1 MAQFQFRL
9 DTLLKIRER
18 ERDNRQLE
26 LLQALSAEEIL
37 LERAKLLDMEHQR
50 LQENLRAATCGVL
63 DVDQVLGYRR
73 YELILAAQREE
84 LGRQLEA
91 IREEVE
97 RRRAALLEANRALR
111 MLELLRDKQR
121 ERFLK
126 NTLKKELKE
135 MDELAHRQSSVEG
148 DAWAEY

>member
-126 NTLKKELKE
+126 NTLKKEFKE
-135 MDELAHRQSSVEG
+135 MDELTHRQSSVEG

>member
-37 LERAKLLDMEHQR
+37 IERAKLLDMEHQR

-126 NTLKKELKE
+126 NTLKKEFKE
-135 MDELAHRQSSVEG
+135 MDELTHRQSSVEG